1 MRKAESAKTAY
12 LKRYSRPGFYGRIPK
27 IPTGK
32 FIDELHGIHSCRTGQ
47 VGYTRLEYRQSAEM
61 LHNEFI
67 FPHHTAPVIGES
79 RNVLRKFTQL
89 VTVSLSRT
97 QKANPP

>member
-32 FIDELHGIHSCRTGQ
+32 FIDELHRIHSCRTGQ
-47 VGYTRLEYRQSAEM
+47 VGYTRLEY
-61 LHNEFI
+61 
-67 FPHHTAPVIGES
+67 G
-79 RNVLRKFTQL
+79 
-89 VTVSLSRT
+89 
-97 QKANPP
+97 NPPRCFTMSSFSPTILPP